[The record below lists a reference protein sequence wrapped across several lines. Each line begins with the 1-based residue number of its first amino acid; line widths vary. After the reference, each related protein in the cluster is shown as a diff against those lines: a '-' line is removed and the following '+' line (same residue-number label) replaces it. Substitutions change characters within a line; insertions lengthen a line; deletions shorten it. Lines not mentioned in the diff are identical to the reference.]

1 MSVTIDC
8 YPNET
13 KSFDAL
19 PQDSP
24 LQHLDYGGMLTM
36 ISNHVQQE
44 RAQNRIER
52 REFLIKKINNVNLDV
67 TINKIKEEA
76 KCLKSYVPKQWNK
89 GQVSKANFKNF
100 FESHDIPLQYLED
113 MYDIQS
119 KGLPVVKKNSLIKIK
134 GNYYTDAEY
143 GVVVEVIDKNTVKY
157 LHVNKDLLPT
167 TAKWSGY
174 MQKWPMNYVNVWKCE
189 VIGKFSA
196 ADSKA
201 YYCAIRKFNQDMRC
215 REEFWK
221 NHQVLNTLSIPHG
234 FYNRYF
240 DIMNGELP
248 TRIWHQQK
256 PIWDIFKGC
265 IDEKL
270 RLERELKRRVLGQ
283 ISKA

>member
-1 MSVTIDC
+1 
-8 YPNET
+8 
-13 KSFDAL
+13 
-19 PQDSP
+19 
-24 LQHLDYGGMLTM
+24 M

-44 RAQNRIER
+44 RTKHRIER
-52 REFLIKKINNVNLDV
+52 LEFLIKKINNVNLDV
-67 TINKIKEEA
+67 TVNKIKEEA
-76 KCLKSYVPKQWNK
+76 KCLKSYVPKEWNK
-89 GQVSKANFKNF
+89 GSQTKKKFLKF

-134 GNYYTDAEY
+134 GNYYTDAAY

-157 LHVNKDLLPT
+157 LYVNKNLLPT

-174 MQKWPMNYVNVWKCE
+174 MQHKQICQNTMNVWKCE
-189 VIGKFSA
+189 VIGKFSE
-196 ADSKA
+196 ADWKA

-215 REEFWK
+215 REEFWE
-221 NHQVLNTLSIPHG
+221 NHPVLNTLNKPHG

-240 DIMNGELP
+240 DIMNGKLP

-270 RLERELKRRVLGQ
+270 RLERENQ
-283 ISKA
+283 